1 MQQFL
6 VRMQSLEMN
15 NIILQKNKN
24 ERTSKSPEIA
34 SKRLFYKKKL
44 VMNMHQT
51 EIGSRTRICIGFS
64 FLDIYHDSRE
74 E

>member
-24 ERTSKSPEIA
+24 ERTCKQEPKNSFK
-34 SKRLFYKKKL
+34 KTFYKKL

-51 EIGSRTRICIGFS
+51 EIGSSTRICIGFS
-64 FLDIYHDSRE
+64 FLDSYHNSRE

>member
-1 MQQFL
+1 MQEPRNSF
-6 VRMQSLEMN
+6 
-15 NIILQKNKN
+15 KK
-24 ERTSKSPEIA
+24 T
-34 SKRLFYKKKL
+34 FYEKKL

-51 EIGSRTRICIGFS
+51 EIGTSTRICIGFS